1 MGLGK
6 AFGMLGMLIGLAM
19 APALAYVLLL
29 LYIVVRCGREECP
42 LLLSRV
48 PGGAESYL
56 FTLSVEPE
64 QVIALQ
70 KDVEALLKEHD
81 IDRRTVGKIKLLV
94 EELYMLI
101 REKNEDKTVL
111 SECTIFFRPEGVQI
125 ITKDDGVLFDISEE
139 DVNVTSLAA
148 FAVSAYMEKLGEDR
162 RHLTTMSFNRSA
174 FLIKPI
180 VG

>member
-1 MGLGK
+1 
-6 AFGMLGMLIGLAM
+6 
-19 APALAYVLLL
+19 
-29 LYIVVRCGREECP
+29 
-42 LLLSRV
+42 
-48 PGGAESYL
+48 
-56 FTLSVEPE
+56 VEPE
-64 QVIALQ
+64 QIIGLQ
-70 KDVEALLKEHD
+70 KKVEALLREHD
-81 IDRRTVGKIKLLV
+81 VDNRTVGKVKLLI
-94 EELYMLI
+94 EELYVLI
-101 REKNEDKTVL
+101 SEKNEGKHIL
-111 SECTIFFRPEGVQI
+111 SECTVFLKPEGVQI

>member
-1 MGLGK
+1 
-6 AFGMLGMLIGLAM
+6 MLWLTAR
-19 APALAYVLLL
+19 Y
-29 LYIVVRCGREECP
+29 GREDCP
-42 LLLSRV
+42 LMLSKV
-48 PGGAESYL
+48 PGSDQTWL
-56 FTLSVEPE
+56 FHLSVEPE
-64 QVIALQ
+64 QIIGLQ
-70 KDVEALLKEHD
+70 KEVEALLLQHD
-81 IDRRTVGKIKLLV
+81 VDRRTVGKVKLLI
-94 EELYMLI
+94 EELYVLI
-101 REKNEDKTVL
+101 SEKNEGKHIL
-111 SECTIFFRPEGVQI
+111 SECTVFLKSEGVQI